1 MEVEKNSEVDET
13 TARTSRRT
21 DPGGDVD
28 FEVRAGMSCDVRTAS
43 GNLRVRQGEG
53 SRCQVRMTT
62 NDSNPERRIAQ
73 VECSYDASSNRLLVD
88 TKAGQMVGVSSLGI
102 KKVLTRLIDNVRHDV
117 DIELL
122 LPVDA
127 SVKFRTASGNLRA
140 DIALD
145 DVEVASASG
154 DATLMTV
161 RGSLVMRSASGGLEA
176 RSVAESIEVRT
187 VSGDVD
193 IQGVSG
199 DVDIQSVSGDV
210 SLIIDAAVN
219 VRINSV
225 SGDVDARV
233 TQGLLIDIDANTVSG
248 ELASEISL
256 GDAHGDSTEETL
268 RLKVRTVSGDVRIR
282 RN

>member
-1 MEVEKNSEVDET
+1 MEAEMNSEVGET
-13 TARTSRRT
+13 TAGASPGK
-21 DPGGDVD
+21 DSGGDVD
-28 FEVRAGMSCDVRTAS
+28 FEVSVGLICDVRTAS
-43 GNLRVRQGEG
+43 GNLRIRQGEG
-53 SRCQVRMTT
+53 SSCQVRMTT

-88 TKAGQMVGVSSLGI
+88 TKAGQMMGGSGLGI
-102 KKVLTRLIDNVRHDV
+102 KKALTRLIDNVRHDV

-122 LPVDA
+122 LPVEA

-154 DATLMTV
+154 DAALKTV

-193 IQGVSG
+193 IQSVSG
-199 DVDIQSVSGDV
+199 DVDIQCVSGDV
-210 SLIIDAAVN
+210 TLIIGAAIN
-219 VRINSV
+219 ARINSV

-248 ELASEISL
+248 ELASEIPL